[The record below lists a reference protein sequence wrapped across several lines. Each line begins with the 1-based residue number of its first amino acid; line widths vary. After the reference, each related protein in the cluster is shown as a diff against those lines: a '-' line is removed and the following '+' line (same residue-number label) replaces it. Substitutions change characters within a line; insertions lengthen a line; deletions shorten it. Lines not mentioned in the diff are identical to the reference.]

1 MSNQNTPV
9 TSPNKVPVINKA
21 PAKKTTNKKV
31 AKKTDSPAK
40 EKKVNAKQPEKDK
53 TPTPTPTPTPTQVQ
67 EKTPAPAKTRTSLP
81 AKYNKYIQFSFYII
95 RAINAKCLENNEDVL
110 VDEAKFFE
118 KAHVFDTA
126 DTQQRFIGE
135 YLENKGIAKE
145 MRAHVA
151 DTKKAAKEADKEAVK
166 MAKAAEKE
174 AVKIAKAAEKAAT
187 KAAKG
192 TTTKTKTN
200 TNTNTNT
207 NTKTK
212 TNTKKTTNKKGGG
225 GAHDDEADLVTS
237 LVTMAISNNQPIAA
251 AASAPEEEPELD
263 VRPFNHNGVHYLID
277 ENNNLYDSNTH
288 EMVGSFDVVNSDII
302 RV

>member
-166 MAKAAEKE
+166 IAKAAEKE

-187 KAAKG
+187 KAATKG
-192 TTTKTKTN
+192 TTTKTNTKTKTKTN
-200 TNTNTNT
+200 TNTN
-207 NTKTK
+207 

>member
-53 TPTPTPTPTPTQVQ
+53 TPTPTPTQVQ

-126 DTQQRFIGE
+126 DNQQRFIGE

-166 MAKAAEKE
+166 IAKAAEKE

-187 KAAKG
+187 KAATKG
-192 TTTKTKTN
+192 TTTKTKTK
-200 TNTNTNT
+200 TNTN
-207 NTKTK
+207 

-225 GAHDDEADLVTS
+225 GAHDEADLVTS

-251 AASAPEEEPELD
+251 AAAAASAPEEEPELD
-263 VRPFNHNGVHYLID
+263 VRPFNHNGGHYLID

-288 EMVGSFDVVNSDII
+288 EMVGSFDVVNSNII
-302 RV
+302 HV